1 MTWILAANWELWNY
15 PDDLKK
21 KNQISRFE
29 NTNTG
34 IKNLI
39 DGLKGKL
46 EPLMRREEK
55 KGKGWNKEYAVKC

>member
-1 MTWILAANWELWNY
+1 MNFSSKLGTMKLPWWFE
-15 PDDLKK
+15 K